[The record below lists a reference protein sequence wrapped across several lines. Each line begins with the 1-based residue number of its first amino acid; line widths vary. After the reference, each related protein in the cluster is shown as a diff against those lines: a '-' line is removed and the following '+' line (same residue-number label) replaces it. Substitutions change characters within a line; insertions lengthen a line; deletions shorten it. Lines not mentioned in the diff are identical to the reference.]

1 MKVALLTREYPP
13 ETYGGAGVHVEYLAR
28 ELAGLVDVGVR
39 CFGPPRQDPLVEASY
54 EPWDA
59 FGKDGK
65 GSALA
70 YLSVDLRMAEGVAGA
85 DLVHSHTWYA
95 NFGGYLAQVL
105 YGTPHVVTSHSLE
118 PLRPWK
124 AEQLGPGYRL
134 SSWAERTA
142 LEQADAVIGVSR
154 AMADDILRVY
164 PAVDPA
170 RVKVVHNG
178 IDTDEFFPDPE
189 TDALTS
195 LGIDPEAP
203 YVLFVGRVARQKGI
217 TYLLE
222 AAREFI
228 PEAGLVVCA
237 TAPDTPEVEAEV
249 RAGIDSLARERRG
262 VTWLDTMLPRRQV
275 VQLMSHAT
283 VFVCPS
289 VYEPFGFINVEAMA
303 CGAPVV
309 ASAVGGIPEVV
320 VDGVTGLLVPLE
332 PSGDP
337 LGSPADPA
345 AFAAALSAQV
355 NRLLRDPDLASRL
368 GAAGRERAVAEFT
381 WAAVA
386 AKTVEVYK
394 EALSARPNLRRLSS
408 W

>member
-1 MKVALLTREYPP
+1 MRVALLTREYPP
-13 ETYGGAGVHVEYLAR
+13 ETYGGAGVHVEYLSR
-28 ELAGLVDVGVR
+28 ELSKLVDVGVY
-39 CFGPPRQDPLVEASY
+39 CFGGPRQDPLVQGTY
-54 EPWDA
+54 RPWDA

-85 DLVHSHTWYA
+85 DLVHSHTWYT

-105 YGTPHVVTSHSLE
+105 YGIPHVVTCHSLE

-134 SSWAERTA
+134 SSWAEQSA
-142 LEQADAVIGVSR
+142 LERADAVIGVSR
-154 AMADDILRVY
+154 AMAADIVRVY
-164 PAVDPA
+164 PSVDPA

-178 IDTDEFFPDPE
+178 IDTEEYFPDPCA
-189 TDALTS
+189 DALVAHGVGT
-195 LGIDPEAP
+195 EAP
-203 YVLFVGRVARQKGI
+203 YVLFVGRVTRQKGI

-222 AAREFI
+222 AARSFA
-228 PEAGLVVCA
+228 PEAGLVLCA
-237 TAPDTPEVEAEV
+237 GAPDTPEIAAEV
-249 RAGIDSLARERRG
+249 RAGVEQLARERKG
-262 VTWLDTMLPRRQV
+262 VTWVQEMLPRQEV
-275 VQLMSHAT
+275 VQLMSHAA

-320 VDGVTGLLVPLE
+320 VDGVTGLLVPVE

-337 LGSPADPA
+337 LGTPADPA
-345 AFAAALSAQV
+345 AFASALAEGV
-355 NRLLRDPDLASRL
+355 NRLLAGPELARSY
-368 GAAGRERAVAEFT
+368 GAAGRQRALGEFT
-381 WAAVA
+381 WRAVA
-386 AKTVEVYK
+386 AKTVAVYE
-394 EALSARPNLRRLSS
+394 EALAGRPA
-408 W
+408 

>member
-28 ELAGLVDVGVR
+28 ELAKLVDVGVH
-39 CFGPPRQDPLVEASY
+39 CFGAPRQDPLVEAAY
-54 EPWDA
+54 QPWDV

-65 GSALA
+65 GLTLE

-85 DLVHSHTWYA
+85 DIVHSHTWYT
-95 NFGGYLAQVL
+95 NFGGYLSQVL

-124 AEQLGPGYRL
+124 AEQLGAGYRL
-134 SSWAERTA
+134 SSWAERSA
-142 LEQADAVIGVSR
+142 LEQADAVIGVSG
-154 AMADDILRVY
+154 AMAADILRAY

-178 IDTDEFFPDPE
+178 IDAEEFFPDPSTE
-189 TDALTS
+189 ALLS
-195 LGIDPEAP
+195 HGIDPEVP
-203 YVLFVGRVARQKGI
+203 YVLFVGRVTRQKGI

-222 AAREFI
+222 AAREFV
-228 PEAGLVVCA
+228 PGSGLVLCA
-237 TAPDTPEVEAEV
+237 GAPDTPEIEAEV
-249 RAGIDSLARERRG
+249 RAGVERLSRERKG
-262 VTWLDTMLPRRQV
+262 VTWLETMLPRRQV
-275 VQLMSHAT
+275 VQLMSHAS

-309 ASAVGGIPEVV
+309 ASEVGGIPEVV
-320 VDGVTGLLVPLE
+320 VDGVTGLLVPFE

-337 LGSPADPA
+337 LGTPACPES
-345 AFAAALSAQV
+345 FAAGIADKV
-355 NRLLRDPDLASRL
+355 NRLLTGPKLARSY
-368 GAAGRERAVAEFT
+368 GAAGRERALAQFT
-381 WAAVA
+381 WPAVA
-386 AKTVEVYK
+386 ARTVEVYK
-394 EALSARPNLRRLSS
+394 EALSARRG
-408 W
+408 